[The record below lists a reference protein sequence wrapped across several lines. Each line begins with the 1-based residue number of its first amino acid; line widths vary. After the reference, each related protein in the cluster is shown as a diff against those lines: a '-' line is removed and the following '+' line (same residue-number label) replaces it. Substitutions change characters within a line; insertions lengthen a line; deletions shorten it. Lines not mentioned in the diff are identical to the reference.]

1 MSLTLAARERARD
14 PGAPVAARHRG
25 QGEARRRTPPPRTS
39 PPAGPGGGARRGA
52 TSTAAPPPP
61 PRRAASAA
69 RRGASPANRRPAAPG
84 GAASARAGG
93 TDPDASEGPRRG
105 NVETSRPSSEAPS
118 RSFSAGPP
126 SAGPPSRFCHS
137 AASREHRSATSS
149 LRLASSRCCAAW
161 ICVWSWYAAALKW
174 YPTPRW
180 YRSCV
185 MSQSLVTGKTPKA
198 RASSR
203 GRAKPED
210 TPTARSVRGARAR
223 AERRRRGRRSLGART
238 SAGSTRSSRA
248 SSPPSPPS
256 FAPNAGGYVFETWL
270 APPRTGAGPADARA
284 SRGTKR
290 WAAPPAACPGASS
303 AGCSTES
310 VAKYADARTVG
321 SEWPVRAD
329 RPFRVSCAI

>member
-1 MSLTLAARERARD
+1 MSLTLAAKRGED
-14 PGAPVAARHRG
+14 PGAPSRPLADRRSAAPC
-25 QGEARRRTPPPRTS
+25 APPRTS
-39 PPAGPGGGARRGA
+39 PPAGRAVGTARCHQH
-52 TSTAAPPPP
+52 S
-61 PRRAASAA
+61 RAASTASSRSE
-69 RRGASPANRRPAAPG
+69 RRASRSFASKSSPG

-137 AASREHRSATSS
+137 AASREQRSATSS

-203 GRAKPED
+203 GRASRR
-210 TPTARSVRGARAR
+210 TPPPRDVRAR
-223 AERRRRGRRSLGART
+223 TRRRRRRGAAPSART
-238 SAGSTRSSRA
+238 SGGPRAAPARRRPRPRPRPPERGRVRLRDVVGPPNRGRSSWCA
-248 SSPPSPPS
+248 SESW
-256 FAPNAGGYVFETWL
+256 G
-270 APPRTGAGPADARA
+270 
-284 SRGTKR
+284 
-290 WAAPPAACPGASS
+290 WAAPPGPVPPAPPAPGAARRASRVRRREPWGRV
-303 AGCSTES
+303 AGP
-310 VAKYADARTVG
+310 RG
-321 SEWPVRAD
+321 PVPREL
-329 RPFRVSCAI
+329 RHLI